1 MDYIIHRVNNLE
13 KLSKLSKDYGAEID
27 VLYDNERL
35 VLKHSPYDKP
45 EKVTTLEDFLKVYDK
60 QKLIINVKTSGIEEN
75 IIELTKKYTE
85 NFLLLDVEFPYIV
98 NNYKK
103 YGQYLMLRISKFE
116 NINNLDQL
124 NKYIEWVWLDTY
136 EKFEFK
142 DTYKDEL
149 NAFKICLVSIERWL
163 EDYETVNF
171 INEIKDLN
179 LNINAVLTDTKTVKK
194 WEKFYIS
201 K

>member
-1 MDYIIHRVNNLE
+1 M
-13 KLSKLSKDYGAEID
+13 
-27 VLYDNERL
+27 
-35 VLKHSPYDKP
+35 
-45 EKVTTLEDFLKVYDK
+45 
-60 QKLIINVKTSGIEEN
+60 KTSGIEEN

-136 EKFEFK
+136 EKFE
-142 DTYKDEL
+142 L
-149 NAFKICLVSIERWL
+149 RIP
-163 EDYETVNF
+163 
-171 INEIKDLN
+171 
-179 LNINAVLTDTKTVKK
+179 
-194 WEKFYIS
+194 
-201 K
+201 

>member
-1 MDYIIHRVNNLE
+1 MDFIIHKVNSLE
-13 KLSKLSKDYGAEID
+13 KLSTLSKDHGAEVD
-27 VLYDNERL
+27 VLYDNKKL
-35 VLKHSPYDKP
+35 LLKHSPYDRP
-45 EKVTTLEDFLKVYDK
+45 EKVTTLEDFLKVYDN
-60 QKLIINVKTSGIEEN
+60 QKLIINVKTSGIEKN
-75 IIELTKKYTE
+75 IIELTNKYTD
-85 NFLLLDVEFPYIV
+85 NFLLLDVEFPFIV
-98 NNYKK
+98 KNYKK

-116 NINNLDQL
+116 NINNLDEF

-136 EKFEFK
+136 EKFEFS
-142 DTYKDEL
+142 DGYKDKL